1 LVLERSGTSRSHRR
15 FGRYRDQET
24 RPAAA
29 RKLINGLGS
38 CNVSAFNANPPAD
51 VLRAILAVA
60 VRPRLH
66 LGLMAST
73 AGLVEAM
80 RSRVRANNISTVRV
94 APDGSGVDDPLGY
107 AIPRLGGQAR
117 PCARSVQVAPP
128 WARAYRQS
136 PDSPWIE
143 EIEAEVA
150 ASSNVVLGDD
160 RKVAD
165 LEGGRNGYR

>member
-1 LVLERSGTSRSHRR
+1 MVLDPATS
-15 FGRYRDQET
+15 
-24 RPAAA
+24 P
-29 RKLINGLGS
+29 
-38 CNVSAFNANPPAD
+38 AFNANPPAD

-73 AGLVEAM
+73 ARLVEAM

-107 AIPRLGGQAR
+107 AIPRLGGQAWPR
-117 PCARSVQVAPP
+117 ARSVQVAPP
-128 WARAYRQS
+128 RACAYCQS

-160 RKVAD
+160 REVAD